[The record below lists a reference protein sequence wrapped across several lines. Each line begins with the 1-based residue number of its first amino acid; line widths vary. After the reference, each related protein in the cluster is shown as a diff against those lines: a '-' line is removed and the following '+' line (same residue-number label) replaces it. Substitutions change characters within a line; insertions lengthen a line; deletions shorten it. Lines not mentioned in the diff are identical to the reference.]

1 MKNYIG
7 VKGIMAK
14 PMSRL
19 KYNVYRGWDMPSDE
33 NGEDEGYLVEYA
45 NASGKNHQNH
55 DGYITWSPKDPFEEA
70 YRERATYQDRLKIE
84 YNDLCDEVEKLAK
97 ALEQKDLVPASKKP
111 ILIKQ
116 LSVMG
121 EYSNI
126 LLERIALA

>member
-7 VKGIMAK
+7 TKEIKAR
-14 PMSRL
+14 PMNRL
-19 KYNVYRGWDMPSDE
+19 DYNGYRGWDLPSDE
-33 NGEDEGYLVEYA
+33 DGEYEGYLVEYI
-45 NASGKNHQNH
+45 NGSGKNHQNH
-55 DGYITWSPKDPFEEA
+55 DGYVSWSPSGVFEES
-70 YRERATYQDRLKIE
+70 YRETTTYQDRLKIE
-84 YNDLCDEVEKLAK
+84 YNDLCDKVKKLAK
-97 ALEQKDLVPASKKP
+97 ALEKDLVPSSQKP

>member
-7 VKGIMAK
+7 IKEVKAR
-14 PMSRL
+14 PMNRL
-19 KYNVYRGWDMPSDE
+19 DYNGYRGWDLPSDE
-33 NGEDEGYLVEYA
+33 DGEDEGYLVEYA

-70 YRERATYQDRLKIE
+70 YRETTTYQDRLKIE
-84 YNDLCDEVEKLAK
+84 YNDLCDKVEKLAK
-97 ALEQKDLVPASKKP
+97 ALEKDLVPSSQQP

>member
-7 VKGIMAK
+7 TKEVKAR
-14 PMSRL
+14 PMNRL
-19 KYNVYRGWDMPSDE
+19 DYNGYRGWGLPSDE
-33 NGEDEGYLVEYA
+33 DGEDEGYLVEYI
-45 NASGKNHQNH
+45 NGSGKNHQNH
-55 DGYITWSPKDPFEEA
+55 DGYISWSPSGVFEES
-70 YRERATYQDRLKIE
+70 YRETTTYQDRLKIE
-84 YNDLCDEVEKLAK
+84 YNDLCDKVEKLAK
-97 ALEQKDLVPASKKP
+97 ALEKDLVPSSQQP

>member
-7 VKGIMAK
+7 IKEVKAR
-14 PMSRL
+14 PMNRL
-19 KYNVYRGWDMPSDE
+19 DYNGYRGWDLQSDE
-33 NGEDEGYLVEYA
+33 DGEDEGYLVEYI
-45 NASGKNHQNH
+45 NGSGKNHQNH
-55 DGYITWSPKDPFEEA
+55 DGYVSWSPSGVFEES
-70 YRERATYQDRLKIE
+70 YRETTTYQDRLKIE
-84 YNDLCDEVEKLAK
+84 YNDLCDKVKKLAK
-97 ALEQKDLVPASKKP
+97 ALEKDLVPSSQKP

>member
-7 VKGIMAK
+7 TKEVKAR
-14 PMSRL
+14 PMNRL
-19 KYNVYRGWDMPSDE
+19 DYNGYRGWDLPSDE
-33 NGEDEGYLVEYA
+33 DGEDEGYLVEYI
-45 NASGKNHQNH
+45 NGSGKNHQNH
-55 DGYITWSPKDPFEEA
+55 DGYISWSPSGVFEES
-70 YRERATYQDRLKIE
+70 YRETTTYQDRLKIE
-84 YNDLCDEVEKLAK
+84 YNDLCDKVEKLAK
-97 ALEQKDLVPASKKP
+97 ALEKDLVPSSQQP